1 MTSDLRDL
9 YQEMSPAHGK
19 RPRNFGELAGA
30 NRHAEGYNPLCG
42 DRETVFVKVRGDVL
56 EDIRFT
62 GAGCAISTAS
72 ASMMTESV
80 KGKTRAEADALF
92 ARFHELITGKP
103 GAGNGGPEL
112 GKLEVFSGV
121 REYPV
126 RVKCATLPWHTLKAA
141 LDGAGAP
148 VSTESEGPAAESG
161 GA

>member
-1 MTSDLRDL
+1 MSSDLRDL
-9 YQEMSPAHGK
+9 YQEVILDHSK
-19 RPRNFGELAGA
+19 RPRNFHTMPAPD
-30 NRHAEGYNPLCG
+30 RKAEGYNPLCG
-42 DRETVFVKVRGDVL
+42 DRETVFLDLDGEVLKDVS
-56 EDIRFT
+56 FQGT
-62 GAGCAISTAS
+62 GCAISTAS

-92 ARFHELITGKP
+92 SRFHELITGKT
-103 GAGNGGPEL
+103 GATDGPEL

-148 VSTESEGPAAESG
+148 ISTESEGPAAESG

>member
-1 MTSDLRDL
+1 MSDLRDL
-9 YQEMSPAHGK
+9 YQEVILDHSK
-19 RPRNFGELAGA
+19 RPRNFHTMPEAD
-30 NRHAEGYNPLCG
+30 RKAEGYNPLCG
-42 DRETVFVKVRGDVL
+42 DRETVYLDLEGDRLKDVS
-56 EDIRFT
+56 FQ

-80 KGKTRAEADALF
+80 KGKTRAEAEALF
-92 ARFHELITGKP
+92 ERFHALITGKD
-103 GAGNGGPEL
+103 AGSRNGPEL

-141 LDGAGAP
+141 LESDGAT
-148 VSTESEGPAAESG
+148 VSTESEGPHAESG